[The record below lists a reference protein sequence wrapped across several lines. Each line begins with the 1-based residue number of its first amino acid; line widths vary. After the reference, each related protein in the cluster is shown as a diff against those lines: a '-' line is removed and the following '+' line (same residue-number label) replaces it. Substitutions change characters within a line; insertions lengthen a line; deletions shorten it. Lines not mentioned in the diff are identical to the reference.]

1 MGENFAVV
9 SVVNGVFNIDSEWG
23 DNLQGARVA
32 YHQRCATLWNAMDVV
47 EAVVR
52 LVNKD
57 FVTYTN
63 YFEGIS
69 HPQEE
74 PTEE

>member
-1 MGENFAVV
+1 MENFAVV
-9 SVVNGVFNIDSEWG
+9 SVVNGVFHIDSEWG
-23 DNLQGARVA
+23 DNLQGARIA
-32 YHQRCATLWNAMDVV
+32 FHQRCANLWNASEVA

-63 YFEGIS
+63 YYEGIS